1 MNKLLFIC
9 LCVFAFSQLAASQPY
24 NRDVTEDQVE
34 GDQVEEVEEVEDDS
48 EYYTQDDYDE
58 DEYVDDDEEDDDIE
72 DDDDLYYYGE
82 ENYDDV
88 SHYYDEENYYDVT
101 DDEESDDYE
110 HFNKLDLAVLKKYL
124 ESLEK
129 NSPKE
134 NYKGKAVDSEVITVE
149 KIEQE
154 E

>member
-24 NRDVTEDQVE
+24 NRDVTDNHVE
-34 GDQVEEVEEVEDDS
+34 GDQEEENEVEDDS
-48 EYYTQDDYDE
+48 EYYSQDDYDE

-88 SHYYDEENYYDVT
+88 SHYYDEENFYDVT
-101 DDEESDDYE
+101 DDDESDDYE

-124 ESLEK
+124 ESFEK

-134 NYKGKAVDSEVITVE
+134 NYKGKAVDSEVINVKKTA
-149 KIEQE
+149 QE

>member
-1 MNKLLFIC
+1 MNKLLLIC

-24 NRDVTEDQVE
+24 NRDVTENQVE
-34 GDQVEEVEEVEDDS
+34 GDLVEEVEDDS

-58 DEYVDDDEEDDDIE
+58 DEYVDDEDDDVKDDDIE

-88 SHYYDEENYYDVT
+88 SHYYDNYYDVT

-134 NYKGKAVDSEVITVE
+134 NYKGKAVDSEVITVK
-149 KIEQE
+149 KIDQE